1 MKPHHVVKGT
11 KVFGVNYKLY
21 KNKIK
26 QIKYTN
32 ITLVLIKNSNTFVFI
47 LRVCHVLTV
56 PCLNP
61 DYLLKLDNLTGYF
74 N

>member
-47 LRVCHVLTV
+47 LRVCHVLCPLFEPRLSFETRQ
-56 PCLNP
+56 
-61 DYLLKLDNLTGYF
+61 LDRLF
-74 N
+74 